1 MLTNCRELK
10 LAGKEEVS
18 KGKYESRCSLEG
30 GTTGDPTK
38 AQNMGN
44 TQGMSL
50 HRGHLLGTSSP
61 GFSGM
66 LKTNPRRAVGALYLD
81 VSMISF
87 PPSW

>member
-44 TQGMSL
+44 TQEMSL
-50 HRGHLLGTSSP
+50 HRDT
-61 GFSGM
+61 
-66 LKTNPRRAVGALYLD
+66 VGL
-81 VSMISF
+81 
-87 PPSW
+87 